1 MDEASVT
8 PITLTAPDMPGDA
21 QEAHF
26 QAALAAAQAE
36 VKDIPDTVGLKIQE
50 AANNEAAKAE
60 AKAQVEDAKAAPAK
74 DGEPEKVEPVRE
86 DDAKEAPGTLGKL
99 RRLYN
104 EGKLNEAWKL
114 AFGVDPEKVEPTTK
128 QWKAAKAY
136 YKEADEAITQVRA
149 QAE

>member
-86 DDAKEAPGTLGKL
+86 DDAKEAPGT
-99 RRLYN
+99 RTAARLHPLP
-104 EGKLNEAWKL
+104 KTTATAKKMRPAARVPVVLN
-114 AFGVDPEKVEPTTK
+114 
-128 QWKAAKAY
+128 
-136 YKEADEAITQVRA
+136 II
-149 QAE
+149 